1 MGKTQPLKLFLI
13 KRKLDNDNK
22 FIRLFFK
29 THLTYEAV
37 NLTVKHVNLKKHVQ
51 VKNLLSLAYILA
63 LIYSMWK
70 KELETEDFFCK
81 RAILKMKQ
89 TKNKL
94 KFSSM
99 TQRI

>member
-13 KRKLDNDNK
+13 KRNLDNDNK

-51 VKNLLSLAYILA
+51 VKEFAQSGLYFGPNLFNVEKGTGI
-63 LIYSMWK
+63 
-70 KELETEDFFCK
+70 
-81 RAILKMKQ
+81 
-89 TKNKL
+89 
-94 KFSSM
+94 
-99 TQRI
+99 